1 MAKTC
6 NTRCNTDHNI
16 LLRNNIFYYRVELP
30 RENGKRRFLCKSLKT
45 YNYYEAREK
54 AKIMAEQLQNFEVHE
69 FIKSI
74 ELLWNQL
81 SFGYEYP
88 NFGKNIYGFMP
99 NTPIRTILP
108 DSRPEIINGLL
119 EKADKLNL
127 IKNKSLSAHEK
138 SVIKLLKENKEKLI
152 ELQEDNNKLLDKNNR
167 LLEML
172 ISHQAANTVAQQP
185 KVVKHTVGEILTSMV
200 KTANNEKAESDR
212 KYPAIKKL
220 IQDVGLGL
228 DSDYMDFYKP
238 EIMHKIGDSVRNM
251 PNVKSGTQRKYI
263 QYVIQLIKHAHI
275 LEPDTYKENLIQIL
289 PKFEKTP
296 KSQQKPHMP
305 YTDDQLSEMFDP
317 KHDFFKKNPDQFW
330 TAMIALFTGS
340 RQNAAMTLQY
350 GDVLKKDGLD
360 CIHFTENHS
369 IKHLKTEASERIVPI
384 AQQFLNLG
392 FVEYVRNRQAK
403 LKAAD
408 TDFIFPKCQTSGG
421 QENNKFATRG
431 ILKFLSDIDI
441 KDKNGDKQDFH
452 SFRKN
457 ASLRL
462 QKVGVLPTFI
472 NDIIGWEGK
481 STMEQS
487 YSNHRL
493 PEIKEQVDKLN
504 YDFLQPHFDKW
515 KEIMKGV

>member
-1 MAKTC
+1 MSLCIPPCRTGITHLRKKESKTPQP
-6 NTRCNTDHNI
+6 DHVIEGLADLGNYVDTVKRSE
-16 LLRNNIFYYRVELP
+16 LLPDDKATFSQFLHYLP
-30 RENGKRRFLCKSLKT
+30 AIKDLLEKSFQ
-45 YNYYEAREK
+45 A
-54 AKIMAEQLQNFEVHE
+54 QLQN
-69 FIKSI
+69 
-74 ELLWNQL
+74 NQL
-81 SFGYEYP
+81 LEQQNS
-88 NFGKNIYGFMP
+88 
-99 NTPIRTILP
+99 IL
-108 DSRPEIINGLL
+108 R
-119 EKADKLNL
+119 
-127 IKNKSLSAHEK
+127 
-138 SVIKLLKENKEKLI
+138 
-152 ELQEDNNKLLDKNNR
+152 Q
-167 LLEML
+167 
-172 ISHQAANTVAQQP
+172 QAIQQP
-185 KVVKHTVGEILTSMV
+185 KVVKHTVGEILTSMA

-238 EIMHKIGDSVRNM
+238 EIMHKIGNSVRNM

-263 QYVIQLIKHAHI
+263 QYVVQLIKHAHI

-289 PKFEKTP
+289 SKFEKTP

-305 YTDDQLSEMFDP
+305 YTDDQLLEMFDP
-317 KHDFFKKNPDQFW
+317 KYDFFKKNPEQFW
-330 TAMIALFTGS
+330 TAMITLFTGLQ
-340 RQNAAMTLQY
+340 QNAAMPLQY

-360 CIHFTENHS
+360 CIQFIENHP
-369 IKHLKTEASERIVPI
+369 IKHLKTEVSERIVPI

-403 LKAAD
+403 LKAAN

-421 QENNKFATRG
+421 KENNKFATRG

-441 KDKNGDKQDFH
+441 KDKNGDKQGFH

-472 NDIIGWEGK
+472 NNIIGWEGK
-481 STMEQS
+481 STMDQS

-504 YDFLQPHFDKW
+504 YDFLQPYFDKCE
-515 KEIMKGV
+515 EIMKGV